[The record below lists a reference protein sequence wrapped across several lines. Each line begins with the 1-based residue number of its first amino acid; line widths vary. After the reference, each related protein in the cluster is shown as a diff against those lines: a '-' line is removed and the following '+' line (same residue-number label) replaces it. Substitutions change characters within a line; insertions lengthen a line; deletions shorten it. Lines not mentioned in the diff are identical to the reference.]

1 MHPATGGS
9 AMGEAAGDLPSQMG
23 LSPRASRRGPPTPLT
38 TTRGAEQGAVVAA
51 PPRRSRS
58 RAARGQRGA
67 RGWVRA
73 QWSLAVARS
82 TRRRTRPLGLRS
94 GRSGARP
101 GICVLPRAQGGGG
114 AAASRAWAPVPIPQ
128 DQPRRTRPQ
137 VRPPA
142 PPAVPA
148 PGWGGV
154 GEGGWARPIF
164 VLPFFPPR
172 RPARQCLPSPRPG
185 RGAAGDAG
193 AGCAA
198 EAALRAARRVWGAPA
213 AIQLPGL
220 VGGRGVRRGAARAH
234 KELRR
239 RPRGPSGLWR
249 GQPRSRAAPRPGQV
263 SGSLAA
269 ASGRGPARG
278 QGRGERMLRPECRP
292 PDAAGRAGAFGGWG
306 CGLAPP
312 WTRGAEP
319 MARAS

>member
-9 AMGEAAGDLPSQMG
+9 AMGVAAGDLPSQMG
-23 LSPRASRRGPPTPLT
+23 PSPRASRRGPPTPLT

-51 PPRRSRS
+51 PSRRSRS

-82 TRRRTRPLGLRS
+82 TRRRTRPLGLQIRQVRGAPGNLCAS
-94 GRSGARP
+94 QGPGRR
-101 GICVLPRAQGGGG
+101 G
-114 AAASRAWAPVPIPQ
+114 AAASRAWAPVPVPQ

-185 RGAAGDAG
+185 RGRRERPVRGARRRRPCVQHAASGARPLLSSFPGSSAG
-193 AGCAA
+193 AVCG
-198 EAALRAARRVWGAPA
+198 AARR
-213 AIQLPGL
+213 GL
-220 VGGRGVRRGAARAH
+220 TKSCGGGLADRA
-234 KELRR
+234 
-239 RPRGPSGLWR
+239 GSG
-249 GQPRSRAAPRPGQV
+249 GGGRAAPRPGQV

-306 CGLAPP
+306 CGPAPP

-319 MARAS
+319 TARAS